1 MEKLGQGVQP
11 ADSPPNE
18 RQVKVSKA
26 QTYETAA
33 GNRSETSVSAQDQD
47 MVHQDHL
54 PMLHAL
60 SGQGALASLDTAD
73 KCAHMH
79 SSAVRIA
86 MSAAATAGESERGKE
101 TTSDASAKGLTLLT
115 TDASDAVAA
124 AATTQESTCADTSA
138 RALASPDTIAGGGG
152 GEGYGLSSGA
162 TGPAV
167 GQNTG
172 LSLDVPM
179 PVSCAPVLMNA
190 TLGVGGKIGA
200 VCSGSCSGSCS
211 GPCCLDDPSELDT
224 WELSTRHGLAMHES
238 APEAPCHPSPPRTT
252 TSGQDVVTPAAKQ
265 EVRISQ
271 YHKYFG

>member
-1 MEKLGQGVQP
+1 
-11 ADSPPNE
+11 
-18 RQVKVSKA
+18 
-26 QTYETAA
+26 
-33 GNRSETSVSAQDQD
+33 
-47 MVHQDHL
+47 
-54 PMLHAL
+54 
-60 SGQGALASLDTAD
+60 
-73 KCAHMH
+73 
-79 SSAVRIA
+79 
-86 MSAAATAGESERGKE
+86 
-101 TTSDASAKGLTLLT
+101 
-115 TDASDAVAA
+115 
-124 AATTQESTCADTSA
+124 
-138 RALASPDTIAGGGG
+138 
-152 GEGYGLSSGA
+152 LSSGA

-167 GQNTG
+167 GQIAG

-265 EVRISQ
+265 EVCISQ